1 MTINE
6 RIDNDIKE
14 AMKSG
19 QKERLTV
26 LRGLKSDLKYKI
38 IDKGAP
44 LSDEESVA
52 VLMSNAKKVK
62 DSIDQFRAGG
72 RTDLVEHEE
81 FGLKI
86 IQGYLPEQ
94 MSEEKLR
101 EIIQATIA
109 EIGADSVA
117 KVGLVMKAVVP
128 KVKGQADGKLVNKI
142 ALELLA
148 K

>member
-1 MTINE
+1 MTISE

-19 QKERLTV
+19 QKDRLTV
-26 LRGLKSDLKYKI
+26 LRGLKSDIKYKL
-38 IDKGAP
+38 IDKGSP
-44 LSDEESVA
+44 LSEEETVA

-72 RTDLVEHEE
+72 RTDLVDKEE
-81 FGLKI
+81 FGLKV
-86 IQGYLPEQ
+86 IQDYLPEQ
-94 MSEEKLR
+94 MSEDKLR
-101 EIIQATIA
+101 DIIQATIT
-109 EIGADSVA
+109 EIGADSAA
-117 KVGLVMKAVVP
+117 KVGLVMKAVLP
-128 KVKGQADGKLVNKI
+128 KVKGQADGKLVNRI

>member
-1 MTINE
+1 MTISE
-6 RIDNDIKE
+6 RIDTDIKE

-19 QKERLTV
+19 QKDRLTV
-26 LRGLKSDLKYKI
+26 LRGLKSDIKYKL
-38 IDKGAP
+38 IDKGSP
-44 LSDEESVA
+44 LSEEEIVA

-72 RTDLVEHEE
+72 RTDLVDKEE
-81 FGLKI
+81 FGLKV
-86 IQGYLPEQ
+86 IQCYLPEQ
-94 MSEEKLR
+94 MGEEKLR

-109 EIGADSVA
+109 EIGADSAA
-117 KVGLVMKAVVP
+117 KVGLVMKAVLP
-128 KVKGQADGKLVNKI
+128 KVKGQADGKAVNRI